1 MFKSERKMSKN
12 LYKDYYD
19 AMNAPDADEWALER
33 AKTINE
39 KIKRVREYA
48 SWNGISEEDA
58 MEQMFNN
65 EMGG

>member
-1 MFKSERKMSKN
+1 MSKN

-19 AMNAPDADEWALER
+19 AMTAPDADEWKYER
-33 AKTINE
+33 AQSISE

-48 SWNGISEEDA
+48 SWNGISEEAA
-58 MEQMFNN
+58 MAEMNRN